1 MTSIPSSA
9 TSATAHTAATAGTA
23 DGSVTNP
30 TAQLDKDGFL
40 KLFVAQLQHQDPTAG
55 MDATESVQ
63 QMTSFSM
70 VEQITNMAAEN
81 TKIAQSLSSSNA
93 VGLIGR
99 TVTYIDADKVEQ
111 TGTVE
116 RVTTGKDGSSSLTV
130 AGKSGIDPTSITQ
143 VA

>member
-1 MTSIPSSA
+1 MPSAIDANQMS
-9 TSATAHTAATAGTA
+9 SPAAINSLDKKANNKTTI
-23 DGSVTNP
+23 
-30 TAQLDKDGFL
+30 DKDGFL
-40 KLFVAQLQHQDPTAG
+40 RLFVAQLQNQDPTAG

-70 VEQITNMAAEN
+70 VEQITNMAADN
-81 TKIAQSLSSSNA
+81 AKIAQSLNTSSA

-99 TVTYIDADKVEQ
+99 TVTYLDADKVAQ

-116 RVTTGKDGSSSLTV
+116 GVTAKDGTTSLTI
-130 AGKSGIDPTSITQ
+130 AGKSGIDPKSITQ

>member
-1 MTSIPSSA
+1 MPSSHPA
-9 TSATAHTAATAGTA
+9 NQ
-23 DGSVTNP
+23 VTTPPEINRLEKVANNK
-30 TAQLDKDGFL
+30 TTIDKDGFL
-40 KLFVAQLQHQDPTAG
+40 KLFVAQLQNQDPTAG

-70 VEQITNMAAEN
+70 VEQITNMAMQN
-81 TKIAQSLSSSNA
+81 TKIAQSMTSSNA

-99 TVTYIDADKVEQ
+99 TVTYLDADKVEQ

-116 RVTTGKDGSSSLTV
+116 RVATAKDGTTTLTI